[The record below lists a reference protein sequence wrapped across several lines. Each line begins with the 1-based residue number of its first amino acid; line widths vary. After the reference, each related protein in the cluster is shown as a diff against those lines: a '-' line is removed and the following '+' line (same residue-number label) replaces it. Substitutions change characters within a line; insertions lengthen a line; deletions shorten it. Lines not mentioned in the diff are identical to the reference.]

1 MEKTILLRVIKESL
15 SPPVVQYSDL
25 TVNKPLIIKENK
37 GKAGIYRWVNNLKGY
52 SYIGSSR
59 DLGVRLRD
67 SLNIN
72 FLSRE
77 IKYNKSRIYRAL
89 RKNKYQHFSLEM
101 LEYCDPSLIILKEQK
116 YLDLLNPEYNILKI
130 AGSRLGFLHS
140 AKLLLNLKLEFIHL
154 NKE

>member
-67 SLNIN
+67 YLNIN

-77 IKYNKSRIYRAL
+77 IKYNKSRI
-89 RKNKYQHFSLEM
+89 
-101 LEYCDPSLIILKEQK
+101 
-116 YLDLLNPEYNILKI
+116 
-130 AGSRLGFLHS
+130 
-140 AKLLLNLKLEFIHL
+140 
-154 NKE
+154 